1 MEPGTTEEFS
11 LGNEAGENGSFQRQ
25 ESGFRDWVRAD
36 GSSEFPVEAGR
47 YHLYVSYACPWAHRS
62 IVARKLLGLEEA
74 IGISLA
80 DPIRDDRGWRFTGG
94 EYVDHANGFEYL
106 AEAYEATD
114 PGFDDRP
121 STPVLW
127 DTETERIVNNESG
140 EILRMIG
147 TEFTDL
153 SNRSVELYPEPLRE
167 RIDELNERTYKRLN
181 NAVYKA
187 GFTTDQDDY
196 EDHALAVHEMLGELD
211 ERLAES
217 RFLFGDE
224 PVETDW
230 RVFTTLVRF
239 DAVYHV
245 HFKCSRSRV
254 VDFPDLWAYAR
265 DLYAVPGVAET
276 VRFDEIRRHYYCT
289 HPMINPAELVA
300 VMPDE
305 DWTEPHGRGG

>member
-1 MEPGTTEEFS
+1 MESATSETFS
-11 LGNEAGENGSFQRQ
+11 LGKEQDDDGAFNRQ
-25 ESGFRDWVRAD
+25 ESMFREWVRAD
-36 GSSEFPVEAGR
+36 GSTEFPVEAGR

-62 IVARKLLGLEEA
+62 IIARALLGLEGA
-74 IGISLA
+74 IGMSLA
-80 DPIRDDRGWRFTGG
+80 DPIRDERGWRFTGG

-114 PGFDDRP
+114 PSFDDRP

-147 TEFTDL
+147 TEFAEL
-153 SNRSVELYPEPLRE
+153 SNHSVDLYPERLRE
-167 RIDELNERTYKRLN
+167 EIDDLNERTYKRLN
-181 NAVYKA
+181 NAVYQA
-187 GFTTDQDDY
+187 GFTTDQGDY

-211 ERLAES
+211 GRLAEA
-217 RFLFGDE
+217 RYLFGDE

-254 VDFPDLWAYAR
+254 VDFPNLWGYAR
-265 DLYAVPGVAET
+265 DLYATPGVADT
-276 VRFDEIRRHYYCT
+276 VRFEEIRRHYYCT

-305 DWTEPHGRGG
+305 DWSEPHGRDR